1 MKIKLS
7 KSQWENMGK
16 EAGWMKI
23 STLQTKNQTQ
33 QNELLSA
40 VDRMVARLNDLKG
53 YISSGQVSFNNI
65 HQVAGIPKELAQYL
79 VTDSTKSYGPETQP
93 QQPQQQ
99 QA

>member
-7 KSQWENMGK
+7 KSRWENMGK

-65 HQVAGIPKELAQYL
+65 LLIFQQNKSIILLENIFIFGIIEMVRLHPR
-79 VTDSTKSYGPETQP
+79 T
-93 QQPQQQ
+93 
-99 QA
+99 